1 MTHTP
6 TPWEIVSRLVGPL
19 VIVSGDAEI
28 AHVGADS
35 FELARAN
42 AVHIVKC
49 VNMHDK
55 LVEAFELLID
65 NISPEAWEAL
75 PQYVQEQVMQVYNNA
90 KGEAT
95 HA

>member
-19 VIVSGDAEI
+19 VIVSGDTEV

-35 FELARAN
+35 FELASAN
-42 AVHIVKC
+42 AAHIVKC
-49 VNMHDK
+49 VNLHDE
-55 LVEAFELLID
+55 LVKAFELLID
-65 NISPEAWEAL
+65 NITPEAWEAL
-75 PQYVQEQVMQVYNNA
+75 PHYVQEEVMQTYNNA
-90 KGEAT
+90 KGEAS